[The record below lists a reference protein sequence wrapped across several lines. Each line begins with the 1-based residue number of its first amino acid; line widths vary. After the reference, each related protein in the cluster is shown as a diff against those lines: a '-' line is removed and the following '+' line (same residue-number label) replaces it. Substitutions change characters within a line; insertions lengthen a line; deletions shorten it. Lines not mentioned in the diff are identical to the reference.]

1 MDRLIELVS
10 ARGVVSAKVSLRST
24 ATITTDIHPNRTNMK
39 TLFQALT
46 KQQLPV
52 QTFLLDDGW
61 HNQRTYAK
69 GDAGQFRSKT
79 GPEQDRGTWQ
89 LRGL

>member
-1 MDRLIELVS
+1 M
-10 ARGVVSAKVSLRST
+10 
-24 ATITTDIHPNRTNMK
+24 
-39 TLFQALT
+39 
-46 KQQLPV
+46 

-89 LRGL
+89 LRGLWDFDCNGGLGENGLRWVVDEAKKSFAMVEGVRNSVEVGVWLA